1 MSTNI
6 PRGRTELLAWL
17 EGIVGN
23 WNTNF
28 AVIGLTSAQV
38 IDLAQNITSTRTAFT
53 TVQSIRTQS
62 IAKTQ
67 DFYTLADELRVEASG
82 LVTTIKG
89 FAETSDDAAAVYL
102 AANITPKDPP
112 SPVPAP
118 EQPTNGVAR
127 LGGNGAVII
136 NFDARGSAGTVWQ
149 VWRKLSTDTEYAFV
163 GSADSITKSFVDNTV
178 PAGTPSAQYTI
189 QGVRGSV
196 KGLVSFAI
204 LVQFGGVS
212 GAEDVA
218 TAA

>member
-136 NFDARGSAGTVWQ
+136 NFDARGSATLKRTRTRVPSFVHWMRASSRRLVITSANSSAIGAVSRRGCIGVTRRFRVPTMDA
-149 VWRKLSTDTEYAFV
+149 VPFSTSTDHPWI
-163 GSADSITKSFVDNTV
+163 SA
-178 PAGTPSAQYTI
+178 
-189 QGVRGSV
+189 
-196 KGLVSFAI
+196 
-204 LVQFGGVS
+204 
-212 GAEDVA
+212 
-218 TAA
+218 